1 MEHTLNMTT
10 YTRALFKIGEI
21 MRLWDRRELIL
32 QPKFQRRA
40 AWEDDARSYL
50 IDTVVRRLP
59 MPKIYLRRTVNK
71 DTGLTAYEVVDGQQ
85 RLRAIIDFRKGNLAL
100 RKRHNKDFGDATFKD
115 LPDPTQREF
124 MEYEISTELI
134 EDASDPEIWSMFER
148 LNTYTLTL
156 NRQEK
161 LNARWF
167 GHFKQAAYQL
177 AAEESALNA
186 WQQLR
191 VFSDRQI
198 ARMKEVEMTSDI
210 LVAIVRGISDIN
222 EIAKAY
228 KDFNPEFPMKESAM
242 TTFRTTLSF
251 VTEHLSEAVKTT
263 RFRRLAW
270 FYSLMVATA
279 DAKVG
284 IHNGDGPCEL
294 QPGAE
299 LRRRMMNIHE
309 VLNQK
314 EPPEGIA
321 DLHATLSQST
331 SHVRERKIR
340 HDHFFKMLTLPKP
353 IWRDRWAQLT
363 TA

>member
-1 MEHTLNMTT
+1 MTT
-10 YTRALFKIGEI
+10 YTGTIFSIGKLV
-21 MRLWDRRELIL
+21 RLWDRGELIL

-40 AWEDDARSYL
+40 AWEEDARSYL
-50 IDTVVRRLP
+50 IDTIVSRLP

-71 DTGLTAYEVVDGQQ
+71 DTALTAYEVVDGQQ
-85 RLRAIIDFRKGNLAL
+85 RLRAIIDFRKGNLVL
-100 RKRHNKDFGDATFKD
+100 RKKHNEDFGDATFKD

-156 NRQEK
+156 NRQER
-161 LNARWF
+161 LNAKYF
-167 GHFKQAAYQL
+167 GPFKQAAYKL

-186 WQQLR
+186 WQRLR

-228 KDFNPEFPMKESAM
+228 RDFDSEFPQKEHVM
-242 TTFRTTLSF
+242 TTFRTALSL
-251 VTEHLSEAVKTT
+251 VTERLSGAIKTT

-270 FYSLMVATA
+270 FYSLMVAIA
-279 DAKVG
+279 DAQVG
-284 IHNGDGPCEL
+284 IPKGSGPRNIEL
-294 QPGAE
+294 GEE
-299 LRRRMMNIHE
+299 LCQRMFSIDE
-309 VLNQK
+309 ALKQE
-314 EPPEGIA
+314 EPPLGLK
-321 DLHATLSQST
+321 DLHDTLSRAT
-331 SHVRERKIR
+331 SHVAERRIR
-340 HDHFFKMLTLPKP
+340 HSYFFKMLTLSEHD
-353 IWRDRWAQLT
+353 WRDYWNQLT

>member
-1 MEHTLNMTT
+1 MTT
-10 YTRALFKIGEI
+10 YTRTMLKIGEVV
-21 MRLWDRRELIL
+21 RLWDRRELIL

-100 RKRHNKDFGDATFKD
+100 RKKHNADFGDATFND
-115 LPDPTQREF
+115 LLDPTQREF

-134 EDASDPEIWSMFER
+134 EGASDPEIWGMFER

-156 NRQEK
+156 NRQER

-186 WQQLR
+186 WQRLR

-228 KDFNPEFPMKESAM
+228 KDFDPEFPQKEMA
-242 TTFRTTLSF
+242 TKAFRTTLSF

-270 FYSLMVATA
+270 FYSLMVAVA

-284 IHNGDGPCEL
+284 IPKGSGPRGIEPGEEL
-294 QPGAE
+294 CQ
-299 LRRRMMNIHE
+299 RMFDIDE
-309 VLNQK
+309 ALKQE
-314 EPPEGIA
+314 EPPPGLKNLY
-321 DLHATLSQST
+321 DTLSRAT

-340 HDHFFKMLTLPKP
+340 HNHFFKILTVPKP
-353 IWRDRWAQLT
+353 NWRDWWNQLT